1 MSAWAELGQAF
12 LDETFQDS
20 PVLASQLG
28 VDGFDDQ
35 LDDLSESAFEDRRRR
50 SADWL
55 RRFDQLGD
63 AACDSFDERLDRD
76 LIRAHLHG
84 EAILDDWLMW
94 RRQPE
99 IYLNPGLTGVFTL
112 FLHRLKPEPDLV
124 QAAVSR
130 LRAIPRALEDGR
142 HNLRPE
148 LTPPVYVD
156 RAIRQARAGARF
168 VGEVL
173 ANEVADPELRAFLAD
188 WGGIASGALEVYA
201 DFLEDLRPHARGEW
215 AIGHERYS
223 RLLREKELL
232 ADDATTLRERGRREY
247 DRLAEDLRR
256 YARQIDGTDDWP
268 RVLEQLNR
276 DHPRTPE
283 EMLQA
288 YAEWTAR
295 SRQFLVDR
303 ALVTLPDGEECLV
316 EPSPLFE
323 RPVTAVAS
331 YAGPPPF
338 SSAMRG
344 HFFVPFPPDGAS
356 DQEIQE
362 RLENNSFPS
371 IPNTSVHEAYP
382 GHHWHLVTAKGNP
395 SRIRRSFDTAY
406 FIEGWGLYAE
416 NLMREQGFLTDPRHE
431 MCQIEGSL
439 FRAARIIVDT
449 SLHIGDMSFEQAVDF
464 MHTRANLPEPTAR
477 AEVARYC
484 AWPTQA
490 SAYLTGCL
498 EILRIRDR
506 FLKERGGT
514 LREFHDRL
522 AASGGLPIALAEQA
536 VLTPA
541 ARLGGAD
548 AQREPREPEEN

>member
-1 MSAWAELGQAF
+1 MSACAELGQAF
-12 LDETFQDS
+12 LDETFQNS

-28 VDGFDDQ
+28 VDGFDDR
-35 LDDLSESAFEDRRRR
+35 LDDLSEGAFEDRRRR
-50 SADWL
+50 SAAWL
-55 RRFDQLGD
+55 QRFDRLGD
-63 AACDSFDERLDRD
+63 AACDSLDERLDRD
-76 LIRAHLHG
+76 LIRSHLRG

-94 RRQPE
+94 RRLPE
-99 IYLNPGLTGVFTL
+99 IYLNPCLSGVFNL

-124 QAAVSR
+124 HAAVSR
-130 LRAIPRALEDGR
+130 LRAVPRALEDGR
-142 HNLRPE
+142 HNIRPE

-168 VGEVL
+168 VSEVL
-173 ANEVADPELRAFLAD
+173 ADEVADPDLRALLAD
-188 WGGIASGALEVYA
+188 WGGIAGGAMEVYA
-201 DFLEDLRPHARGEW
+201 DFLENLLPHARGEW

-223 RLLREKELL
+223 SLLREKELL
-232 ADDATTLRERGRREY
+232 DYDAATLRARGRREY

-256 YARQIDGTDDWP
+256 CARQIDGTDDWP

-283 EMLQA
+283 AMLQA
-288 YAEWTAR
+288 YAESTAR

-303 ALVTLPDGEECLV
+303 ALVTFPDGEECLV

-331 YAGPPPF
+331 YEGPPPF

-344 HFFVPFPPDGAS
+344 HFFVPYPPDGAS
-356 DQEIQE
+356 AQEIQD
-362 RLENNSFPS
+362 RLENNSYPS

-382 GHHWHLVTAKGNP
+382 GHHWHMVTAKANP
-395 SRIRRSFDTAY
+395 SPIRRTFDTAY
-406 FIEGWGLYAE
+406 FVEGWGLYAE
-416 NLMREQGFLTDPRHE
+416 NLMREQGFFTDPRQE

-449 SLHIGDMSFEQAVDF
+449 SLHIGDMSFEEAVDF

-498 EILRIRDR
+498 EIQRIRER
-506 FLKERGGT
+506 FMKERGGS

-536 VLTPA
+536 VLSP
-541 ARLGGAD
+541 
-548 AQREPREPEEN
+548 PENAG